1 MAHPLTDTLASARPR
16 NGIAGRLSG
25 VLNTRDRQFWFLQVV
40 GWLGYFIAAYLG
52 ALAHEKPTSYYT
64 VLATAAIAGFALSV
78 GLRYLYRP
86 LWNKPPVVIIGGVLG
101 LSYATALVWTMARNH
116 VFWNIY
122 KPEYE
127 PDSAL
132 MYISGVT
139 GGLYVFLCWSGLYF
153 GIKYYQMLQQQKE
166 QTLKAQALAH
176 ESQLKM
182 LRYQLNPHFLFNT
195 LNAISTLILD
205 QDHTTANRAVTR
217 LSDFL
222 RYTLHNDPMQKVT
235 LAQELRST
243 NLYLDIE
250 KVRFQD
256 RLHIDLDVDDE
267 AMRALIPSLITQPII
282 ENAVKYAIAPREEG
296 GTLRISGHIVGGRLI
311 LELEDDGPGI
321 DAEHPDG
328 TRSCGVGLKNIR
340 ERLRQV
346 YGDDFSF
353 ELTRARPQGL
363 RVMIGVPYEPEEAS

>member
-1 MAHPLTDTLASARPR
+1 MASPITDTLGSVRPR
-16 NGIAGRLSG
+16 HGVFSRLSRL
-25 VLNTRDRQFWFLQVV
+25 LNTRDRQFWFLQIV

-64 VLATAAIAGFALSV
+64 VLVTSAVAGFVLSA

-86 LWNKPPVVIIGGVLG
+86 LWNKPPAILIGGVLG
-101 LSYATALVWTMARNH
+101 LSYLTALVWTVARNQ

-153 GIKYYQMLQQQKE
+153 GVKYYQMLQQQKE

-176 ESQLKM
+176 EAQLKM

-205 QDHTTANRAVTR
+205 QEHATANRAVSR

-235 LAQELRST
+235 LAQELRSM

-250 KVRFQD
+250 KVRFQE
-256 RLHIDLDVDDE
+256 RLHLELDVDEE
-267 AMRALIPSLITQPII
+267 AENALIPSLITQPII
-282 ENAVKYAIAPREEG
+282 ENAIKYAIAPREEG
-296 GTLRISGHIVGGRLI
+296 GTLRISGHVIGQRLV
-311 LELEDDGPGI
+311 LELEDDGPGLE
-321 DAEHPDG
+321 AEHPNG
-328 TRSCGVGLKNIR
+328 NRSCGVGLKNIR

-346 YGDDFSF
+346 YREDFTF
-353 ELTRARPQGL
+353 ELTRARPSGL
-363 RVMIGVPYEPEEAS
+363 RVVIGVPFEVEQ